1 MQDPPPNAVTGRPTP
16 SPPPKIGICMGSD
29 TDLANLK
36 PGLTLLSTIPSLTYE
51 VTITSAHR
59 TPQHMLDYAHTAK
72 SRGLQVIIA
81 AAGGAAHLPGMLAS
95 STSLPVIGVPVKA
108 SSLDGLDS
116 LMAIVQMPRGAPVA
130 TMGIGNSV
138 NAVLL
143 AARIVGLQDPEVG
156 EWVEK
161 HLKEME
167 VENLDKAKKLQE
179 EGWQTYERSDS
190 KRY

>member
-1 MQDPPPNAVTGRPTP
+1 M
-16 SPPPKIGICMGSD
+16 
-29 TDLANLK
+29 
-36 PGLTLLSTIPSLTYE
+36 
-51 VTITSAHR
+51 
-59 TPQHMLDYAHTAK
+59 
-72 SRGLQVIIA
+72 
-81 AAGGAAHLPGMLAS
+81 
-95 STSLPVIGVPVKA
+95 
-108 SSLDGLDS
+108 
-116 LMAIVQMPRGAPVA
+116 MAIVQMPRGAPVA

-143 AARIVGLQDPEVG
+143 AARIVGLQDPVVG